1 MTIAERKAY
10 EILMR
15 LLCVPQKYD
24 DCIPYAI
31 CVASPTPEDSAAAFA
46 VAKALMEESPFAR
59 ARMTVNACKREIW
72 LNDGSGVVRY
82 VVYRPGAGYSASYT
96 VRESPHPVYCSVE
109 DLRPCE

>member
-1 MTIAERKAY
+1 MTKAERKAY

-15 LLCVPQKYD
+15 LLYEPQKYD
-24 DCIPYAI
+24 DCIPYSI
-31 CVASPTPEDSAAAFA
+31 CVVSPTPEESAAVFA
-46 VAKALMEESPFAR
+46 VAEALVGKSPFAR

-72 LNDGSGVVRY
+72 LNDESGVVRY
-82 VVYRPGAGYSASYT
+82 VVCRPGVGYSASYT